1 MQSKRNF
8 NTFIDVEKSGIDVNR
23 IIKIIKRRWPVIVSL
38 ATVVF
43 LVSIVITYTTI
54 PIYTASS
61 QVLLERNRG
70 KSGLESSYWYYEPD
84 FLDTQSEIIRSENVA
99 KKVVENLSLATKYRH
114 YFLSDI
120 EKAEGW
126 LTLLT
131 KNVREKLQFIADFFS
146 EPVSSN
152 STGDKKAKIG
162 FAPKTDQE
170 IVAQIIRGGLSVSP
184 VINTKIVNISYRA
197 KDPAIAKLV
206 ADAVVKAYMDEML
219 DIKISTSSYSLKWM
233 TAKAAEERDKL
244 ELSERELQAFMREND
259 LVTVE
264 NKLTILPQ
272 KLSEFGSQS
281 TRAESEKKELQDLLG
296 QINSAKGNLE
306 ALEKIPV
313 FASDEV
319 LKAIRERTYKT
330 NQKIQE
336 LSKKYGYK
344 HPVMI
349 KAKDELRILKEE
361 KRYEI
366 DRIVST
372 IENSLELAAS
382 KQKSL
387 QDLLEETKEET
398 LTLNEKFMQ
407 YSIMKREVDSNRVLF
422 DTLQSSIKQQGV
434 TEQSQSVNIWVIKKA
449 GLPGAPSTPNK
460 KLNLIV
466 GLILGGIISLALA
479 FLLEFL
485 DNTLNTVHQIE
496 ERFGLTVLGSIANL
510 DGKEKDIDSHVLY
523 NPLSPIAE
531 SYRLIRSAL
540 LLSSAD
546 QPPKTTL
553 VTSMSKSEG
562 KTVTITNLARM
573 LAQGKKNVLIIDC
586 DLRRPRMHSLLNM
599 PNDTG
604 LSSYLAGNTEE
615 CLLLQVPD
623 EEITLVPSGPIP
635 PDPSEL
641 LGSEKMARLIQEM
654 EERFDFIL
662 LDSPPIGAVTDS
674 FTLSQYV
681 DGTIL
686 VVKAASTT
694 IEMFESGVKK
704 MNDINARIIGVVLN
718 RVKISEQSEY
728 QYGYTTYYAKDND

>member
-1 MQSKRNF
+1 MQSNNSF
-8 NTFIDVEKSGIDVNR
+8 STVNDIPNSGIDIKR
-23 IIKIIKRRWPVIVSL
+23 YIKIVKRRWPVIISI
-38 ATVVF
+38 AIVVF
-43 LVSIVITYTTI
+43 LISIVITYTTT

-99 KKVVENLSLATKYRH
+99 KKVVENLALDTKYRH

-120 EKAEGW
+120 NKTDGW
-126 LTLLT
+126 FTLL
-131 KNVREKLQFIADFFS
+131 KKSVRDKLQFVADFFS
-146 EPVSSN
+146 EPVSSDQ
-152 STGDKKAKIG
+152 TEKKARID
-162 FAPKTDQE
+162 FAPKTDSE
-170 IVAQIIRGGLSVSP
+170 IITQIIRGGLSVSP
-184 VINTKIVNISYRA
+184 VVNTKIVNISYQA
-197 KDPAIAKLV
+197 KDPAMAKLV

-233 TAKAAEERDKL
+233 TAKAAEEREKL
-244 ELSERELQAFMREND
+244 ERSERELQAFMREND

-281 TRAESEKKELQDLLG
+281 TKAQAEKKELQDLLG
-296 QINSAKGNLE
+296 QINSAKGDLE
-306 ALEKIPV
+306 ALEEIPI
-313 FASDEV
+313 FAADEV
-319 LKAIRERTYKT
+319 LKTIRERIYKT

-372 IENSLELAAS
+372 IENSLELAVS
-382 KQKSL
+382 KQKNF
-387 QDLLEETKEET
+387 QDLLAETKEET

-407 YSIMKREVDSNRVLF
+407 YSIMKREVDSNRVLY

-460 KLNLIV
+460 RMNLIV
-466 GLILGGIISLALA
+466 GLFLGGIISMAIA

-485 DNTLNTVHQIE
+485 DNTLNTVQQIE
-496 ERFGLTVLGSIANL
+496 ERFGLTVLGSIVNL
-510 DGKEKDIDSHVLY
+510 DGKGKDIDSHVLY
-523 NPLSPIAE
+523 NPLSPLAE

-553 VTSMSKSEG
+553 ITSMSKSEG

-586 DLRRPRMHSLLNM
+586 DLRRPRMHSLLDM

-604 LSSYLAGNTEE
+604 LSSYLAGNTDE
-615 CLLLQVPD
+615 CLILPVPD
-623 EEITLVPSGPIP
+623 EEITLIPSGPIP

-641 LGSEKMARLIQEM
+641 LGSEKMGTLIKDM
-654 EERFDFIL
+654 EEQFDFVL

-674 FTLSQYV
+674 ITLSQYV

-686 VVKAASTT
+686 VVKAGSTT
-694 IEMFESGVKK
+694 SEMFESGVRK
-704 MNDINARIIGVVLN
+704 MHDINARILGVVLN
-718 RVKISEQSEY
+718 RVKIADQSAY